1 MKKLLIYIVAYNV
14 QDNLIS
20 LLKRIPDDVI
30 EAYDCEVLIID
41 NSSTDD
47 TFNVAYSQELDN
59 LKLHIKVLHNPIKQ
73 EYGGNQKLGIE
84 YAIRHHFDAFVL
96 LHGNGLY
103 APEVMLQ
110 MVSPVLD
117 AKADMVIGSRVLRKQ
132 QKQRIPFYKKIGNRM
147 LTNFHNRIH
156 QANLTDFHSGYRV
169 FSVASLKSLPF
180 STNSNDFLFD
190 TQIIIQHLLAKKK
203 IAEVFIPT
211 YSGKEMYLFN
221 CFSYGLAG
229 IKATLASKL
238 HQRSIFYKRE
248 YDVSDPFEDYSL
260 KLGYMSSHS
269 MAIDNTKAKGRVLD
283 IGGGQGRIASE
294 LKKKGCSITG
304 IDMCE
309 QKDDSIYEAFYQRN
323 LDFLEIDFDMTRFD
337 TLLLLDIIEHLSQP
351 EEFLDKL
358 RAGFG
363 LSQPKVILTTPNIG
377 FFITR
382 FQLLLGQ
389 FNYGKE
395 GILDKTHKRLF
406 TFKTLKTLCKQC
418 GYTIEKTR
426 GVPAPFP
433 KALGKNILGM
443 GLLNIN
449 RFLIFLNRRLF
460 AYQIYIEIKPTPLAG
475 DLLSNSISASIE
487 KKK

>member
-20 LLKRIPDDVI
+20 LLNRIPENVLK
-30 EAYDCEVLIID
+30 EFDCEVLIID

-47 TFNVAYSQELDN
+47 TFNVAYSQELSN
-59 LKLHIKVLHNPIKQ
+59 LRLNVKVLYNPIKQ
-73 EYGGNQKLGIE
+73 AYGGNQKLGIE
-84 YAIRHHFDAFVL
+84 YAIRNDFDGFIL

-103 APEVMLQ
+103 APEVMHQ
-110 MVSPVLD
+110 MVSPVLNG
-117 AKADMVIGSRVLRKQ
+117 KADMVIGSRVLKKQ
-132 QKQRIPFYKKIGNRM
+132 TKQRIPFYKKAGNRL
-147 LTNFHNRIH
+147 LTNFHNKIH
-156 QANLTDFHSGYRV
+156 QSELTDFHSGYRA
-169 FSVASLKSLPF
+169 FSVKSLKSLPYA
-180 STNSNDFLFD
+180 SNSNDFLFD
-190 TQIIIQHLLAKKK
+190 SQIIIQHLLAQKT

-221 CFSYGLAG
+221 CFTYGMAG

-269 MAIDNTKAKGRVLD
+269 MAIENTEPNGCVLD
-283 IGGGQGRIASE
+283 IGGGQGRIAKE
-294 LKKKGCSITG
+294 LKKKACVITG

-323 LDFLEIDFDMTRFD
+323 LDFLELDFDMTKFD

-418 GYTIEKTR
+418 GYTIEKTK

-433 KALGKNILGM
+433 KALGKNFLGM

-460 AYQIYIEIKPTPLAG
+460 AYQIYLEIKPTPLAG
-475 DLLSNSISASIE
+475 DLLSNSINASAE